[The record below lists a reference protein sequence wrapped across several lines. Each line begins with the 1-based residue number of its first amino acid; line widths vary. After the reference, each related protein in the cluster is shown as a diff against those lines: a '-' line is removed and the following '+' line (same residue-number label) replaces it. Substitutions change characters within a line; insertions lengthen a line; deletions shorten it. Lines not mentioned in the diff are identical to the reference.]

1 MSAASHRESSA
12 LSLQNRA
19 RHRRVRVN
27 KEYHEDLFPNV
38 LIYVHGCGMGMAVFE
53 RIEAEDFDPN
63 VSLEHD
69 A

>member
-1 MSAASHRESSA
+1 MD
-12 LSLQNRA
+12 
-19 RHRRVRVN
+19 
-27 KEYHEDLFPNV
+27 KEYHEDLLPNI
-38 LIYVHGCGMGMAVFE
+38 LIYLHGCGMGVAVFE